1 MKISLNN
8 FFNMQPTNN
17 NKGKLS
23 QTLPQNS
30 SVSRAKNCDEIIIS
44 GKMEKSDQISF
55 AEEVKNKVTKELAAP
70 CSEQKIADLKQQI
83 QDGTYK
89 IDIDQIAKKMLLS

>member
-1 MKISLNN
+1 
-8 FFNMQPTNN
+8 MQSTNN

-23 QTLPQNS
+23 QSLPQNN
-30 SVSRAKNCDEIIIS
+30 SVSRAKNRDEIIIS
-44 GKMEKSDQISF
+44 GKIEKTDETSF
-55 AEEVKNKVTKELAAP
+55 SEELKNKISKEVTAP
-70 CSEQKIADLKQQI
+70 CSEQKIDALKQQI